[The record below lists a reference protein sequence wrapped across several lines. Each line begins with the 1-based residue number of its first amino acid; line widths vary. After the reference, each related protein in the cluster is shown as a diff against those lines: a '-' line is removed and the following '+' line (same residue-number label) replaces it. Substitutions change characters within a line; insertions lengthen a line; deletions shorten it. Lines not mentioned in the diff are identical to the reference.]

1 MRFGAHVSEP
11 PRDLRDERGPV
22 VLFDGECPLCNRS
35 VAFLARHDRDH
46 RLRYAHLQGR
56 FAAERLAPDL
66 RSAAR
71 DGSVVLLEP
80 ECDDRVSLRSA
91 AVLRAL
97 AHTRKLWRPLAWVAA
112 SAGAVRLLNVL
123 YGHVARKRD
132 DWFGRHDTC
141 ALPDPSFRSR
151 FIAD

>member
-1 MRFGAHVSEP
+1 MSDLE
-11 PRDLRDERGPV
+11 RDLRAEGGPV

-56 FAAERLAPDL
+56 FASQHLPAEL

-80 ECDDRVSLRSA
+80 GADDRVSLRSA

-97 AHTRKLWRPLAWVAA
+97 AHTRAAWRPLAALAA
-112 SAGAVRLLNVL
+112 VPGVVPILNVL
-123 YGHVARKRD
+123 YAYVARRRD
-132 DWFGRHDTC
+132 QWFGRHDTC
-141 ALPDPSFRSR
+141 ALPDASFRAR
-151 FIAD
+151 FMD

>member
-1 MRFGAHVSEP
+1 MSAPADGRA
-11 PRDLRDERGPV
+11 PRRRDIRDETGPV

-35 VAFLARHDRDH
+35 VAFLARHDRAH

-56 FAAERLAPDL
+56 FASGHLAPEL

-80 ECDDRVSLRSA
+80 EAGGRVSLRSA

-97 AHTRKLWRPLAWVAA
+97 AHTGGAWRLLGWLAAVP
-112 SAGAVRLLNVL
+112 GAVPLLNVL
-123 YGHVARKRD
+123 YAYVARKRD

-141 ALPDPSFRSR
+141 ALPDASFRAR
-151 FIAD
+151 FMD

>member
-1 MRFGAHVSEP
+1 MSEP
-11 PRDLRDERGPV
+11 SVDLRAETGPV

-35 VAFLARHDRDH
+35 VAFLARHDRTH

-56 FAAERLAPDL
+56 FASEHLRPEL

-80 ECDDRVSLRSA
+80 EAGGRVSLRSA

-97 AHTRKLWRPLAWVAA
+97 AHTGPAWRPLAWLAA
-112 SAGAVRLLNVL
+112 LPGAVPLLNVL
-123 YGHVARKRD
+123 YAYVARKRD

-141 ALPDPSFRSR
+141 ALPDASFRAR
-151 FIAD
+151 FID

>member
-1 MRFGAHVSEP
+1 MSDPGQ
-11 PRDLRDERGPV
+11 DLRSESAPV

-35 VAFLARHDRDH
+35 VAFLARHDRTH

-56 FAAERLAPDL
+56 FAAAHLPPEL

-80 ECDDRVSLRSA
+80 DRGGRVSLRSA

-97 AHTRKLWRPLAWVAA
+97 AHASPAWRMLGWLAAVPGTVPL
-112 SAGAVRLLNVL
+112 LDVL
-123 YGHVARKRD
+123 YAYVARKRD
-132 DWFGRHDTC
+132 DWFGRHETC
-141 ALPDPSFRSR
+141 ALPDASFRAR
-151 FIAD
+151 FLD